1 MNAHAHHPW
10 GLSQLAAPPW
20 RHRHLL
26 GQLIRREVL
35 GRYRGSFLGLLWS
48 FVNPALMISVYTFV
62 FSVVFQARWG
72 ASASGSSNRIEFALL
87 LFAGLIVFNLFAECL
102 SQAPSLILNHTSYVK
117 RVVFP
122 LEILPWVTLGS
133 ALFHAGINLLVLLVA
148 MTLTGQP
155 PGWMAL
161 CWPLVIAPLLLL
173 ILGLTWLLASIGVF
187 LRDIGQLVSMA
198 LTALSPVQSTT
209 RSNLPRSAALPTQTL
224 ADSATPS
231 TSRPGTSRRRRS
243 ASLVALYAREAD
255 IPRMCRAQFSGKN
268 TSGSTRTS
276 CPTPDRAS
284 NSATGAPSDPHPRSR
299 TRLRW
304 RPSNRS
310 DSWPR
315 VSAHDESIRI
325 VGTGAMVTGVRRGVS
340 GGRTWKAY
348 ANRPRTRTT

>member
-198 LTALSPVQSTT
+198 LTALMFMSPIFYPAS
-209 RSNLPRSAALPTQTL
+209 ALPAAFRDWLFLNPLTLIIEQTRAVLIDHRPPDLL
-224 ADSATPS
+224 ALGLYT
-231 TSRPGTSRRRRS
+231 
-243 ASLVALYAREAD
+243 ALALAIAWLGFAWFQKTRKGFAD
-255 IPRMCRAQFSGKN
+255 
-268 TSGSTRTS
+268 
-276 CPTPDRAS
+276 
-284 NSATGAPSDPHPRSR
+284 
-299 TRLRW
+299 
-304 RPSNRS
+304 
-310 DSWPR
+310 
-315 VSAHDESIRI
+315 V
-325 VGTGAMVTGVRRGVS
+325 V
-340 GGRTWKAY
+340 
-348 ANRPRTRTT
+348 